1 MSPLARTHSGAFK
14 PHLQVLNVEGGLSW
28 IAQSV
33 ELSFFRFSLSE
44 IKNAPHLSN
53 IPPGVGRVGFK
64 NNNLYYNISG
74 VMFVTFFCYCCFHS
88 DAFNFVSSR
97 SKEST
102 LLVTHSLL

>member
-64 NNNLYYNISG
+64 NNNLDYITSG
-74 VMFVTFFCYCCFHS
+74 VMFVVF
-88 DAFNFVSSR
+88 
-97 SKEST
+97 
-102 LLVTHSLL
+102 LLLLLFSLSCS

>member
-14 PHLQVLNVEGGLSW
+14 PHLQVLNIDGGLSW

-53 IPPGVGRVGFK
+53 IPPGVGRAGFK
-64 NNNLYYNISG
+64 NN
-74 VMFVTFFCYCCFHS
+74 
-88 DAFNFVSSR
+88 
-97 SKEST
+97 
-102 LLVTHSLL
+102 

>member
-1 MSPLARTHSGAFK
+1 MSPLARTNSEAFK

-33 ELSFFRFSLSE
+33 VLSFFRFSLSE

-64 NNNLYYNISG
+64 NNNLDYIISG
-74 VMFVTFFCYCCFHS
+74 VMFVAFFCYCCFRS
-88 DAFNFVSSR
+88 DAFEFVRDR
-97 SKEST
+97 SKESK